1 MSDYNRAIE
10 MDPVNALA
18 FFNRGVALD
27 NLGNKSEACD
37 DWRKAVAYG
46 ESAAAALLQEFCL

>member
-1 MSDYNRAIE
+1 